1 MLHLRAQ
8 SRLGSAFPGSP
19 WSQVRN
25 AVNVLGGLSARG
37 RPSAEGENNA
47 ESQNK
52 CFLCSPSRPNSTI
65 YLLGQQPWTSLS
77 ALHVPGTRGGSE
89 NKMLNK
95 TDTVLV
101 LPDSQPSKDR
111 HSTKTHTHTHYR
123 IIQEFRG
130 KNITMQVAA
139 GKELM

>member
-1 MLHLRAQ
+1 
-8 SRLGSAFPGSP
+8 
-19 WSQVRN
+19 
-25 AVNVLGGLSARG
+25 
-37 RPSAEGENNA
+37 
-47 ESQNK
+47 
-52 CFLCSPSRPNSTI
+52 
-65 YLLGQQPWTSLS
+65 
-77 ALHVPGTRGGSE
+77 
-89 NKMLNK
+89 MLNK

-111 HSTKTHTHTHYR
+111 HSTKTHTHTHTHTHYR